1 MDFFR
6 NLRIRS
12 KLLVSYSAVFMLV
25 ITLGGLNMYSHLR
38 ESVEANIEAEL
49 TNSTAAIL
57 NLVRTSVSVSIKNHL
72 RAAAE
77 KNLEMVQ
84 YFYGLY
90 QSGRLTEAE
99 AKAQAEALLL
109 SQRVGTTGYIACV
122 NSRGVMVLHPEPLW
136 IGQDITPHAFVQQ
149 MIALKEG
156 YLEYD
161 WRNPGEAYARPK
173 ALYMTYFAPWDWI
186 INVSSYR
193 REFRELVNVS
203 DFREGVLSM
212 RFGLTGYS
220 FVTDGVGNI
229 IIHPKLEGINIFRD
243 PEIPQEP
250 LRTMLE
256 RKNGKLEYIWR
267 NPDEP
272 HPRKKVVIF
281 NYLPEYDWLVACS
294 SYQDEFY
301 SPLGNISRIILFTLL
316 ASLLLLLPLSF
327 FVSGTITNPLR
338 DLIERLERAA
348 EGDFSIRVRR
358 RSRDEV
364 GRLAAYFNSFMDRLE
379 TYSRSLESE
388 IAERREAEEAL
399 RVSEEKYRSVMEAAP
414 DPIIVYDM
422 EGRVTYFNPAF
433 QAVFGWTL
441 AECLGR
447 RMDHFVP
454 PETWPETRR
463 GLAIIAA
470 GRQLP
475 SVETRR
481 RTKSGRIVDVSV
493 RGAVYR
499 DRDGRP
505 AGSVI
510 IHRDITDVKRLE
522 KELIDIGDRERQKIG
537 RDLHDDLCPHLIGI
551 EGLGKV
557 LKSRLAARPAGEAGL
572 ASQITDLIKEAIGK
586 TRHLAQG
593 LSPVHLEDHG
603 LPTALRGL
611 ALKTGA
617 IFGVACEYEGL
628 AELELGDPT
637 TATHLFY
644 IAQEAV
650 NNAVRHGRPGAIRIR
665 LTQAAG
671 RLELE
676 VVDDG
681 RGLPEE
687 PRGDGMGLRLMA
699 FRARM
704 IGAVLDIKGSE
715 GDGTRVALTLEGGAD

>member
-1 MDFFR
+1 
-6 NLRIRS
+6 
-12 KLLVSYSAVFMLV
+12 
-25 ITLGGLNMYSHLR
+25 
-38 ESVEANIEAEL
+38 
-49 TNSTAAIL
+49 
-57 NLVRTSVSVSIKNHL
+57 
-72 RAAAE
+72 
-77 KNLEMVQ
+77 
-84 YFYGLY
+84 
-90 QSGRLTEAE
+90 
-99 AKAQAEALLL
+99 
-109 SQRVGTTGYIACV
+109 
-122 NSRGVMVLHPEPLW
+122 MVLHPEPLW

-161 WRNPGEAYARPK
+161 WRNPGEERARPK

-212 RFGLTGYS
+212 RFGQTGYS

-256 RKNGKLEYIWR
+256 RRNGKLEYSWR

-301 SPLGNISRIILFTLL
+301 SPLANISRIILFTLL

-327 FVSGTITNPLR
+327 FVSGSITNPLR

-433 QAVFGWTL
+433 QTVFGWSL

>member
-25 ITLGGLNMYSHLR
+25 ITLGGLTMYSHLR

-84 YFYGLY
+84 HFYGLY

-99 AKAQAEALLL
+99 AKARAEALLL

-136 IGQDITPHAFVQQ
+136 IGQDITRYAFVQQ

-161 WRNPGEAYARPK
+161 WRNPGEARARPK

-193 REFRELVNVS
+193 REFRELVDVS

-212 RFGLTGYS
+212 RFGQTGYS
-220 FVTDGVGNI
+220 FVTDGAGNI
-229 IIHPKLEGINIFRD
+229 IIHPLLEGVNIFQD
-243 PEIPQEP
+243 AEIPQEP

-256 RKNGKLEYIWR
+256 RKNGKLEYSWR
-267 NPDEP
+267 NPGESR
-272 HPRKKVVIF
+272 PRKKLVIF

-301 SPLGNISRIILFTLL
+301 SPLANISRIILFTLL
-316 ASLLLLLPLSF
+316 ASLLVLLPLSF
-327 FVSGTITNPLR
+327 FVSATITNPLR
-338 DLIERLERAA
+338 DLIGHLGRAA
-348 EGDFSIRVRR
+348 QGDFSIRVRR

-364 GRLAAYFNSFMDRLE
+364 GRLAAYFNSFMERLE
-379 TYSRSLESE
+379 TYSRSLENE
-388 IAERREAEEAL
+388 VAERRQAEEAL

-433 QAVFGWTL
+433 QQVFGWTL
-441 AECLGR
+441 EECLGR
-447 RMDHFVP
+447 KMDHFVP

-557 LKSRLAARPAGEAGL
+557 LKSRLASRTPDEARL
-572 ASQITDLIKEAIGK
+572 AAQITDLIKAAIGK

-593 LSPVHLEDHG
+593 LSPANLVDHD

-611 ALKTGA
+611 ALKTA
-617 IFGVACEYEGL
+617 QIFEVDCDYEGL
-628 AELELGDPT
+628 AELSPGDPT

-650 NNAVRHGRPGAIRIR
+650 HNAVRHARPERIRIR
-665 LTQAAG
+665 LTREG
-671 RLELE
+671 ESLRLEVE
-676 VVDDG
+676 DDG

-687 PRGDGMGLRLMA
+687 PGGDGMGLRLMA

-704 IGAVLDIKGSE
+704 IGAALEIKGAP
-715 GDGTRVALTLEGGAD
+715 GAGTRVALTLEGGAD